1 MQLRL
6 LDTRD
11 TPDRTLDACRSPYE
25 PRCCLSLHS
34 ISYRRSRQPSN
45 RIAGILGAALHRA
58 YTTTLLADEAI
69 PSVLLI
75 STQPPSCPH
84 LSNAAQGRE
93 NFRPHVASHRAYFQ
107 CGTVPDIIVAV
118 MRQEVGGHTAALA
131 SILWSW
137 VVGNCSKKPTFDRG
151 RTIFHQHTH
160 HRNSGG

>member
-25 PRCCLSLHS
+25 PQCCLSLHS
-34 ISYRRSRQPSN
+34 ISDRRSRQPSN
-45 RIAGILGAALHRA
+45 RIAGVLGGASRRA
-58 YTTTLLADEAI
+58 CTTTLPADEAI
-69 PSVLLI
+69 PSVRLI

-107 CGTVPDIIVAV
+107 CGTVPEIIVAV
-118 MRQEVGGHTAALA
+118 MQQEVGGHTAALA

-137 VVGNCSKKPTFDRG
+137 VVEDCAKNPAFDRG
-151 RTIFHQHTH
+151 HTIFYQYTH
-160 HRNSGG
+160 HRNPGG